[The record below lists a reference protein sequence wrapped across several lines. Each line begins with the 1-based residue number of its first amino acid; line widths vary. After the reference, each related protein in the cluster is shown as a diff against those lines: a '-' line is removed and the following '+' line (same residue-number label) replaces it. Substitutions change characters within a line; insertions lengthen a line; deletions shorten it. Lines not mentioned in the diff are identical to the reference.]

1 MKIYIST
8 LFIVITIFSC
18 KSPEVVSPSTS
29 NNTTPP
35 TITVTPP
42 VIKPVTTNT
51 VDIKLNSVLLNGEVT
66 DEGGSPVTDKGFYW
80 SETNTTP
87 TEKDNK
93 VPVGS
98 GKGSFSYTLDGL
110 KIDTKYFYKSYS
122 TNSKGTSSSDVQT
135 VKTKSL
141 EIKKKW
147 DNTIPSEFESLTIK
161 SIETS
166 DNGNISILN
175 REGYRVSAIVV
186 RPFSVMIKTNSSGTL
201 VWEKKI
207 ISDKSSYMYVN
218 DIENTSDGGF
228 LILADNSVS
237 RNLIIKYSSL
247 GEKIWE
253 KPILSKDLIKGVG
266 CIDIIPA
273 NDGGF
278 LILGTF
284 DSNTNVGPLQPPDP
298 DLFLKKIDENGN
310 NIWEKNFG
318 GNGYDGYGNQWGL
331 TITSFNKNGYIIAS
345 SSDSEISKEKSS
357 PKIGMKD
364 FWVLNVD
371 NSGMKLWDK
380 TYGGKE
386 DDVPKKVLID
396 DENNIYVVGDSNYS
410 IIEGTSKS
418 SPGQGI
424 DYWVIKLDSKGNKI
438 WDKVLGGNNTD
449 EVNDAI
455 LNQDKELFV
464 IGKSWSNKSDTKSEN
479 SIGPSLDYWLLHLDK
494 KGNKIWDKTIGGKG
508 EDISPFFLKS
518 TNVTN
523 ELIIGG
529 LSNSEISIFKSQN
542 PYNWS
547 GNSKQVEFWLLNL
560 NLIINN

>member
-147 DNTIPSEFESLTIK
+147 DNTIPSEFETTSIR

-175 REGYRVSAIVV
+175 REGYRVSVSVV

-207 ISDKSSYMYVN
+207 ISNNNSIYFYVL
-218 DIENTSDGGF
+218 DIEKTSDGGF
-228 LILADNSVS
+228 LILGDDGTVG
-237 RNLIIKYSSL
+237 RTMIIKYNSS
-247 GEKIWE
+247 GDKIWE
-253 KPILSKDLIKGVG
+253 KTILSTTTNRIIMGF
-266 CIDIIPA
+266 DIHPA

-278 LILGTF
+278 VILGIF
-284 DSNTNVGPLQPPDP
+284 NANPKIGHSEPYDP

-310 NIWEKNFG
+310 NVWEKNFG

-331 TITSFNKNGYIIAS
+331 TITSFNKNGYIIGS

-364 FWVLNVD
+364 FWILNVD
-371 NSGMKLWDK
+371 NSGMKIWEK

-396 DENNIYVVGDSNYS
+396 DENNI
-410 IIEGTSKS
+410 
-418 SPGQGI
+418 
-424 DYWVIKLDSKGNKI
+424 
-438 WDKVLGGNNTD
+438 
-449 EVNDAI
+449 
-455 LNQDKELFV
+455 
-464 IGKSWSNKSDTKSEN
+464 
-479 SIGPSLDYWLLHLDK
+479 
-494 KGNKIWDKTIGGKG
+494 
-508 EDISPFFLKS
+508 
-518 TNVTN
+518 
-523 ELIIGG
+523 
-529 LSNSEISIFKSQN
+529 
-542 PYNWS
+542 
-547 GNSKQVEFWLLNL
+547 
-560 NLIINN
+560 